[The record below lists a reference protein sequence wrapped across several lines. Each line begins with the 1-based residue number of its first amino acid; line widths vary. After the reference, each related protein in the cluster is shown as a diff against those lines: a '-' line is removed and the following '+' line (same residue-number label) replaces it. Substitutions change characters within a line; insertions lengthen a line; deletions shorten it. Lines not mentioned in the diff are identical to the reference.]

1 MKKTDKHPLLI
12 LQQNRNE
19 LVSSFLKGKEPDF
32 LDRHAR
38 ILDDYFINVFKK
50 SPAAPV
56 GKKSCAIIAVG
67 GYGRKEQCIH
77 SDVDLLLLFE
87 KKVSEDA
94 DDLVKE
100 IVYPL
105 WDIGLDVGYAARS
118 IKESL
123 HIAGKDIEALTSTL
137 DARFVCGASH
147 LFSDLMKHLREK
159 VILKKSNE
167 IIGSLVENNM
177 NRHKRFGDS
186 TYLLEPNLKVGRGGL
201 RDYHTM
207 LWIARIISNLTR
219 PRDLEFYGYLS
230 HEEFHA
236 LEKSLSFI
244 WNVRNRLHN
253 LTGRKCDQL
262 HFEYQTDLACA
273 LKYNAKN
280 GQQPVERFLGDL
292 HSNMELIK
300 QLHMMFLYEHGYT
313 TKYQRK
319 IKQTKQTR
327 VDGFEVIKDRLSFS
341 SPEKILQ
348 SPDLLIKIFEES
360 AVLKV
365 PLGYEAKRFVKEFAY
380 LVDDKYR
387 VSTSAV
393 KSFEKI
399 LIAFAP
405 TFNVLN
411 EMFNTGFLIHFIPEL
426 KAIVNRIQYN
436 EYHIYPVDKHL
447 LRTVQIIKNFGT
459 SEDTSKDRLYGNL
472 YNKFTNTN
480 RKILLWA
487 ALLHD
492 IGKKDPAKNHS
503 QKGAEIARS
512 ILVRRGYKSEE
523 IETVSF
529 LIEEH
534 LSLIKTATRR
544 DINDEETAISFARKV
559 KDKELLKMLYLLTIA
574 DSMATGPKAWSAW
587 TSTLLKDLF
596 LKVLHIFEKGELATK
611 EAVNAVEKKKEEVL
625 SSTSSSSE
633 RQTTETLFN
642 FMSPRYLLYTTA
654 QDILEHIS
662 LYKNLGNADF
672 VWKIIKVSD
681 SNTRTVTIC
690 AKDRPGLISKIAGIF
705 TLHSLDILDT
715 QVYTWRNNIALD
727 IFKVNPPLDE
737 IFEEEKWDRTEK
749 DLKSALSGKLNL
761 TKALDKKISAY
772 QTAKPYTLKK
782 PHQIVVDNKSSSFF
796 TIIEVFTY
804 DFPGL
809 LFKITDALFRCNLD
823 IRIAKIAT
831 KIDQVVDVFYV
842 RDFEGQ
848 KVDSKEQLNKIKE
861 TIEQVLTVYGSQ
873 FTVHG

>member
-1 MKKTDKHPLLI
+1 
-12 LQQNRNE
+12 
-19 LVSSFLKGKEPDF
+19 
-32 LDRHAR
+32 
-38 ILDDYFINVFKK
+38 
-50 SPAAPV
+50 
-56 GKKSCAIIAVG
+56 
-67 GYGRKEQCIH
+67 
-77 SDVDLLLLFE
+77 
-87 KKVSEDA
+87 
-94 DDLVKE
+94 LVKK

-123 HIAGKDIEALTSTL
+123 HIAGKDIEALTSLL
-137 DARFVCGASH
+137 DARFICGNSH
-147 LFSDLMKHLREK
+147 LFLDLMEHLRKK
-159 VILKKSNE
+159 VILKESDK
-167 IIGSLVENNM
+167 IIGSIVENNT

-207 LWIARIISNLTR
+207 LWIARTTSNISR

-230 HEEFHA
+230 HEEFHT
-236 LEKSLSFI
+236 LKKSLSFI

-292 HSNMELIK
+292 HSNMEFIK
-300 QLHMMFLYEHGYT
+300 ELHMMFLYEHGYA
-313 TKYQRK
+313 TKYQPN
-319 IKQTKQTR
+319 TKQIKHAWI
-327 VDGFEVIKDRLSFS
+327 DGFEVIKDRLSFS

-365 PLGYEAKRFVKEFAY
+365 PLSHEAKRFVKEFAY
-380 LVDDKYR
+380 LVDDEYR
-387 VSTSAV
+387 ASPSAV

-399 LIAFAP
+399 LITPAP

-411 EMFNTGFLIHFIPEL
+411 EMFNTGFLVHFIPEL

-459 SEDTSKDRLYGNL
+459 PEDTSKDRLYGEL
-472 YNKFTNTN
+472 YNKLTN

-503 QKGAEIARS
+503 QKGAKTARS
-512 ILVRRGYKSEE
+512 ILSVRGYKSEE

-534 LSLIKTATRR
+534 LSMIKTATRR

-559 KDKELLKMLYLLTIA
+559 KDKERLKMLYLLTIA
-574 DSMATGPKAWSAW
+574 DSMATGPKAWSVW

-596 LKVLHIFEKGELATK
+596 LKVLHILEKGELATE
-611 EAVNAVEKKKEEVL
+611 EAVRAVEKKKEEVL
-625 SSTSSSSE
+625 NSTPSSND

-654 QDILEHIS
+654 QDILEHIR
-662 LYKNLGNADF
+662 LYKSLGNSDF
-672 VWKIIKVSD
+672 V
-681 SNTRTVTIC
+681 
-690 AKDRPGLISKIAGIF
+690 
-705 TLHSLDILDT
+705 
-715 QVYTWRNNIALD
+715 
-727 IFKVNPPLDE
+727 
-737 IFEEEKWDRTEK
+737 
-749 DLKSALSGKLNL
+749 
-761 TKALDKKISAY
+761 
-772 QTAKPYTLKK
+772 
-782 PHQIVVDNKSSSFF
+782 
-796 TIIEVFTY
+796 
-804 DFPGL
+804 
-809 LFKITDALFRCNLD
+809 
-823 IRIAKIAT
+823 
-831 KIDQVVDVFYV
+831 
-842 RDFEGQ
+842 
-848 KVDSKEQLNKIKE
+848 
-861 TIEQVLTVYGSQ
+861 
-873 FTVHG
+873 

>member
-12 LQQNRNE
+12 LLQNRNE
-19 LVSSFLKGKEPDF
+19 LISSFLKGKEPDF
-32 LDRHAR
+32 LNQHAQ
-38 ILDDYFINVFKK
+38 ILNDYFIDIFRK
-50 SPAAPV
+50 SPMCPV
-56 GKKSCAIIAVG
+56 SNKSCAIIAVG

-77 SDVDLLLLFE
+77 SDVDLLMLFG
-87 KKVSEDA
+87 KKVSKEA
-94 DDLVKE
+94 DDLVRK
-100 IVYPL
+100 IIYPL

-123 HIAGKDIEALTSTL
+123 YIAGKDIEVLTSIL
-137 DARFVCGASH
+137 DARFICGNSN
-147 LFSDLMKHLREK
+147 LFLDLIKQMREK
-159 VILKKSNE
+159 VILKESDK
-167 IIGSLVENNM
+167 IIRSIVENNV

-207 LWIARIISNLTR
+207 LWIARILSNISR

-230 HEEFHA
+230 YEEFRT
-236 LEKSLSFI
+236 LTKSLSFI

-262 HFEYQTDLACA
+262 HFEYQTDLAYA

-292 HSNMELIK
+292 HSNMEFIK
-300 QLHMMFLYEHGYT
+300 QLHMMFLYEYGYT
-313 TKYQRK
+313 NRYQPD
-319 IKQTKQTR
+319 TKQIKHTGI
-327 VDGFEVIKDRLSFS
+327 DGFEIIKDRLSFS

-387 VSTSAV
+387 ASPSAV

-399 LIAFAP
+399 LITLAP

-411 EMFNTGFLIHFIPEL
+411 EMFNTGFLVHFIPEL

-459 SEDTSKDRLYGNL
+459 SEDTSKDRLYGDL
-472 YNKFTNTN
+472 YNKLTNTN

-512 ILVRRGYKSEE
+512 ILVRHGYKSEE
-523 IETVSF
+523 VETVSF
-529 LIEEH
+529 LIKEH

-544 DINDEETAISFARKV
+544 DINVEETSISFARKV
-559 KDKELLKMLYLLTIA
+559 KDKERLKMLYLLTIA

-596 LKVLHIFEKGELATK
+596 LKVLHILEKGELATK
-611 EAVNAVEKKKEEVL
+611 EAANTVKKKKEEILRSISL
-625 SSTSSSSE
+625 SND

-642 FMSPRYLLYTTA
+642 FMSPRYLLYTTT

-662 LYKNLGNADF
+662 LYKSLGNADF
-672 VWKIIKVSD
+672 VWKITKVSD

-705 TLHSLDILDT
+705 TLHNLDILDT

-727 IFKVNPPLDE
+727 IFKVNPPLDKM
-737 IFEEEKWDRTEK
+737 FEEEKWNKTEK

-772 QTAKPYTLKK
+772 QTAKPYTLER
-782 PHQIVVDNKSSSFF
+782 PHRIVVDNKSSSFF

-848 KVDSKEQLNKIKE
+848 KVDSKEQANKIKE
-861 TIEQVLTVYGSQ
+861 TIEQVLTVYGSRLN
-873 FTVHG
+873 